1 MTARRTIE
9 KLLESYP
16 ADVQALAAGARHLI
30 RQLLP
35 KVEESVDPSAPVVGY
50 GYGPGYRGMVCTLIL
65 SKSGVKLGLVRG
77 AELADPRALLE
88 GSGKVHRYV
97 QLRAPA
103 DLRKA
108 GLSQLIKA
116 AYAAWQER
124 NEASR
129 RTTRRN

>member
-1 MTARRTIE
+1 MTATRTLE

-16 ADVQALAAGARHLI
+16 GDVQALASGARRLI

-35 KVEESVDPSAPVVGY
+35 KVEESVDSSAPVVGY

-77 AELADPRALLE
+77 GDLADPRGLLE
-88 GSGKVHRYV
+88 GSGRVHRYV
-97 QLRAPA
+97 QLHAPA

-108 GLSQLIKA
+108 SLSQLIKA
-116 AYAAWQER
+116 AYAAWQAR
-124 NEASR
+124 NEAWR
-129 RTTRRN
+129 RTMR